1 MYFRNKLTLTYL
13 LIFILTFSL
22 VRFLFFIT
30 YFDYFSS
37 LSATMILE
45 SFIDGLRFDIS
56 AIFTF
61 AGLGLFL
68 LNLPINSK
76 IWLKSISSLNLFIYL
91 CLLLILI
98 GDLIYFDEVKRH
110 LGDDLLLAID
120 DADFVIDIAI
130 KEYWYL
136 LITLSL
142 IHIWRCRRSTLC
154 RSRWSPYH

>member
-142 IHIWRCRRSTLC
+142 IHI
-154 RSRWSPYH
+154 